1 MPEITLI
8 FATILSSFMI
18 ILSFRV
24 LDLRGSPVTKFL
36 HKPNLD
42 RIVDDKTLQRSIRGH
57 GNLVEYAPLFLILML
72 ILELSGAP
80 QTQLYFSGIAF
91 TVGRLMHGIVFFF
104 LKPNMFL
111 RIGGIFRSVNEKNR
125 FFLKTTE
132 VLMNGTNFCW
142 FLGSH
147 QDVDYATFI
156 SMEEKEWEM

>member
-36 HKPNLD
+36 HKPN
-42 RIVDDKTLQRSIRGH
+42 RIVDDETLQRSIRGH

-72 ILELSGAP
+72 ILELSGAS

-91 TVGRLMHGIVFFF
+91 TVGRFMHGIVFSF
-104 LKPNMFL
+104 LKPNIFL
-111 RIGGIFRSVNEKNR
+111 RIGGMTLTFV
-125 FFLKTTE
+125 
-132 VLMNGTNFCW
+132 G
-142 FLGSH
+142 FLGLIRAS
-147 QDVDYATFI
+147 T
-156 SMEEKEWEM
+156 MLLL